1 MFHPNFRLLWCAALI
16 STIGTWMQAFAQS
29 WLIKSL
35 TGTHSAFYLGLDTL
49 LSQLPI
55 ILFMLIGGVIAD
67 RHDRRRLLTGSQLVQ
82 ASSAFTLAALVFW
95 GHVAVWRILAL
106 SFISGCGQAF
116 GGPAYQSMIP
126 SLVPRRDLPNAI
138 ALNSSQFNL
147 SRLLG
152 PVSGVA
158 VVMALGTA
166 ACFALN
172 GVSFFFVVAA
182 LAVIRLTPTT
192 PSPRKPL
199 LEELRGGLDY
209 VRSQRAL
216 LTLTGL
222 VFVSAFLTMPIA
234 TFLPIFA
241 TDVFTGGGIPG
252 AQTRLAIL
260 MASQA
265 LGAISGA
272 LVIGMLS
279 RFKLGRLLFFAQAVV
294 GLLIAAFAMSRWFP
308 LSCAL
313 LFVIGI
319 AFMMVFSIS
328 FSLVQMTVP
337 DALRGRVVCIYM
349 VALRS
354 GWPLGSFLAGTLAV
368 RFTTPAVVAVNGLL
382 LFAIAS
388 GLVLSG
394 RGRSL
399 RQI

>member
-337 DALRGRVVCIYM
+337 DALRGRVVSIYM